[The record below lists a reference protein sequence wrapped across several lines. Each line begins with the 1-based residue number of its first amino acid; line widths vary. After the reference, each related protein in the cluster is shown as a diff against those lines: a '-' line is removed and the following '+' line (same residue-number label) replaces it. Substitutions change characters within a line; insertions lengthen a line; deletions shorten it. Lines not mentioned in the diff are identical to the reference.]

1 MEKEIF
7 VENVKRYCAQ
17 KGVTSTV
24 ACAESG
30 AGKDLLGRL
39 ANHGM
44 VPSVEKVQLLAQY
57 LGCTVSDLL
66 GETAAE
72 ENAKAAAPE
81 GSGLSEEFARI
92 FQGLTPENQNKIIS
106 EMLRR
111 QREQESPS
119 DPPGAAE

>member
-1 MEKEIF
+1 MDKDKF
-7 VENVKRYCAQ
+7 VENVRSYCEA
-17 KGVTSTV
+17 KGVKPTV
-24 ACAESG
+24 ACRESG
-30 AGKDLLGRL
+30 VGTSFLPDVARGRT
-39 ANHGM
+39 
-44 VPSVEKVQLLAQY
+44 PSVGKVQMLAQY

-66 GETAAE
+66 GEQPPK
-72 ENAKAAAPE
+72 NAKAAAPE

-111 QREQESPS
+111 QREQVSPS

>member
-1 MEKEIF
+1 MDKELFVKNVEKICGE
-7 VENVKRYCAQ
+7 
-17 KGVTSTV
+17 KGIKPTV
-24 ACAESG
+24 ACVESG
-30 AGKDLLGRL
+30 AGRNFLVQIKGR
-39 ANHGM
+39 GS

-66 GETAAE
+66 GEQPPK
-72 ENAKAAAPE
+72 NAKAAAPE

-111 QREQESPS
+111 QREQGSPS
-119 DPPGAAE
+119 DPSGAAE